1 MNTTRS
7 RHAIAFCLVAL
18 AAVVI
23 GYGLSAAPARVRPNL
38 LLDSFYGTS
47 LGVAAMF
54 FLATQRLTGAR
65 WSASLRRIPEAI
77 TAVLPIMAVLMLL
90 FLYFGRET
98 LFPWSRAGAFA
109 QEPAIAGKVRY
120 LQTLWVFARMAVVLL
135 LWSGFAL
142 VFRRLSLQQDRRPE
156 LSLVLH
162 HRLNR
167 CAAAFAPVFALT
179 FTIAVFDC
187 LLSLD
192 PRWFSTVFA
201 VYVFAGTF
209 VQGIAAVTLCAT
221 ILHDGPL
228 QNDVREAQL
237 NDLGKMLFAFSTFWA
252 YIWVCQ
258 YLLIW
263 YGNIPEET
271 THYLSRTQGRW
282 LYLFAANLVV
292 NWVVPFLAL
301 ISRPAKSST
310 DTLRVI
316 SVLLLGGHWLDLYLL
331 IMPAVWPTPK
341 LGLFEIAIA
350 TGFAALVYL
359 MFVHAMGRAPLVP
372 LNDPVLAY
380 ERLHAISHDVVGA
393 EQ

>member
-7 RHAIAFCLVAL
+7 RHAIAFGLVAL
-18 AAVVI
+18 GVVGI
-23 GYGLSAAPARVRPNL
+23 IYGLFTVPARIWPNL

-77 TAVLPIMAVLMLL
+77 TAVLPIMAVIMLL
-90 FLYFGRET
+90 LYFGRET

-120 LQTLWVFARMAVVLL
+120 LQTPWVFARMAVVLL
-135 LWSGFAL
+135 LWSAFAL
-142 VFRRLSLQQDRRPE
+142 VFRRLSLQQDRHPE

-167 CAAAFAPVFALT
+167 YAAAFAPVFALT

-192 PRWFSTVFA
+192 PQWFSTMFA

-221 ILHDGPL
+221 ILQDGPL
-228 QNDVREAQL
+228 QNDIRESQL
-237 NDLGKMLFAFSTFWA
+237 NDLAKMLFAFSTFWA
-252 YIWVCQ
+252 YIWICQ

-271 THYLSRTQGRW
+271 THYLSRTQGPW

-292 NWVVPFLAL
+292 NWLIPFLAL
-301 ISRPAKSST
+301 ISKPAKSNT
-310 DTLRVI
+310 VTLRVVSI
-316 SVLLLGGHWLDLYLL
+316 LLLGGHWLDLYLL
-331 IMPAVWPTPK
+331 IMPAVWPAPK

-359 MFVHAMGRAPLVP
+359 VFVHALGRASLVP
-372 LNDPVLAY
+372 VNDPVLAY

>member
-1 MNTTRS
+1 MNPKRF
-7 RHAIAFCLVAL
+7 RHAIAFGLVAF
-18 AAVVI
+18 AVVVI
-23 GYGLSAAPARVRPNL
+23 IYGLSTAPAGVWPNL
-38 LLDSFYGTS
+38 LLDGFYATS
-47 LGVAAMF
+47 LGVSAMF
-54 FLATQRLTGAR
+54 FVAAQRLTGAR

-77 TAVLPIMAVLMLL
+77 TAVLPIMSVLMLL
-90 FLYFGRET
+90 LYFGRET
-98 LFPWSRAGAFA
+98 LFPWGRAGAFV
-109 QEPAIAGKVRY
+109 QEPTIAGKVRY
-120 LQTLWVFARMAVVLL
+120 LQTPWVFARIAAVLL
-135 LWSGFAL
+135 LWSAFAL
-142 VFRRLSLQQDRRPE
+142 GFRRLSLQQDRHPE

-192 PRWFSTVFA
+192 PRWFSTIFA

-221 ILHDGPL
+221 ILQEGPL
-228 QNDVREAQL
+228 QNDIHEAQL

-252 YIWVCQ
+252 YLWVCQ
-258 YLLIW
+258 YLLTW

-271 THYLSRTQGRW
+271 THYLTRTQGPW
-282 LYLFAANLVV
+282 LYLFAANVVV
-292 NWVVPFLAL
+292 NWLIPFLTL
-301 ISRPAKSST
+301 ISKPAKSKIG
-310 DTLRVI
+310 TLQLVSI
-316 SVLLLGGHWLDLYLL
+316 LLLGGHWLDLYLL

-359 MFVHAMGRAPLVP
+359 VVARALGRAPLVP
-372 LNDPVLAY
+372 VNDPVLAY
-380 ERLHAISHDVVGA
+380 ERLNAISHDVVGA

>member
-18 AAVVI
+18 AVVVI
-23 GYGLSAAPARVRPNL
+23 IYGLAAVPGRAWPNL
-38 LLDSFYGTS
+38 LLDGFYGTS
-47 LGVAAMF
+47 LGVSAMF
-54 FLATQRLTGAR
+54 FLVTQRLTGAR

-77 TAVLPIMAVLMLL
+77 TAVLPIMSVLMLV
-90 FLYFGRET
+90 LYFGREM
-98 LFPWSRAGAFA
+98 LFPWSRAGAFV
-109 QEPAIAGKVRY
+109 QEPAIAGKVSY
-120 LQTLWVFARMAVVLL
+120 LQTPWVFARMAVVLL
-135 LWSGFAL
+135 LWSAFAL
-142 VFRRLSLQQDRRPE
+142 VFRRLSLQQDRHPE

-162 HRLNR
+162 QRLNR
-167 CAAAFAPVFALT
+167 YAAAFAPVFALT
-179 FTIAVFDC
+179 FTIAVFDY

-192 PRWFSTVFA
+192 ARWFSTVFA

-209 VQGIAAVTLCAT
+209 VQGIAAITLCAT
-221 ILHDGPL
+221 ILQDGPL
-228 QNDVREAQL
+228 QNDIHESQL
-237 NDLGKMLFAFSTFWA
+237 NDLGKMLFAFSTFWG

-271 THYLSRTQGRW
+271 THYLSRTQGLW

-292 NWVVPFLAL
+292 NWVIPFLAL
-301 ISRPAKSST
+301 ISKPAKSNPV
-310 DTLRVI
+310 TLRVI
-316 SVLLLGGHWLDLYLL
+316 SILLLGGHWLDLYLL

-359 MFVHAMGRAPLVP
+359 VFVHALGRAPFVP
-372 LNDPVLAY
+372 VNDPVLAY
-380 ERLHAISHDVVGA
+380 ERLHTISHDAVGA